1 MSDPFTPSG
10 NSSAATHGDSNGG
23 ASPSDSQ
30 HAPAVRFL
38 FRRALADGAD
48 PHARRAVATRLSRA
62 LAASRA
68 PVTVTRAGQ
77 FWDERYGDF
86 EITGPMLAEM
96 VRNFERR
103 TYGQDIFL
111 DVAHRP
117 EDGSAGK
124 ITRLWVEGERL
135 LADVDWTPYGI
146 GAVQERGY
154 QYLSAEFV
162 DDYTD
167 NEQRRRHGALL
178 LGAAL
183 TIRPVIK
190 RLDPIQLSE
199 PTAIHRAL
207 TAQLLTEA
215 TATMNKHLEA
225 LRKRLAE
232 FGLAPEVIDQLAKTF
247 ESSAKALGEDD
258 KALQGLA
265 ESFAGTGKTLSEA
278 IGDRPATVNL
288 TLASPPPAVEP
299 PKTLSEED
307 VRRLLAEERKREAQA
322 AAAAA
327 KSLAERKAQFRA
339 LLEAS
344 ESVKALAEP
353 QRAALMAAESLIAA
367 NFAAEQVEALAGQ
380 QLKLAE
386 QMAVTAKL
394 AALGWNGQGST
405 RIQAGELNGPRKLQE
420 SIDQHLRDSPESG
433 NRRLKLTPDDKL
445 RASVRCILAE
455 FDRAH
460 ARELAEEAKLMADGG
475 TTSTLNVGLPVG
487 YQRTVLREALADLKI
502 LDLVNVRTDPNAGA
516 VTMIPYEERKVGAI
530 VNDGIV
536 YESQPIPRASITQL
550 FDPAY
555 VNQQKLSL
563 KITNEAIFF
572 SQHSLI
578 DWDAYARNVDSN
590 ARIVQELVARRIANE
605 MQRAADAYGATAHT
619 AEDVAAQL
627 AGASSLIKTSAFP
640 IVRPRQVK
648 DLRGNAVGVPEN
660 PVVVTVNGV
669 GLGAYDGSGEQPAG
683 LYYYVENYNLGFIR
697 LVDQAGVPQTP
708 AASGACTVTYSEA
721 HNLSKFD
728 LKLPAGTSLED
739 HMNGLLRVFGAR
751 KAQMLADRYIL
762 PDFALMSPTLNDAA
776 TNAKQFAAEAA
787 RPGSALTATG
797 DLATLKGISSFGT
810 TAPGIDLGD
819 ERILLGQRGT
829 LTYTVVKPFVT
840 GAPFEAV
847 DSSGRP
853 TAEKIAYGE
862 EYNAIHVPKPLYNR
876 FTSLIAYDSDARAA
890 AV

>member
-1 MSDPFTPSG
+1 MTGLPCWVTRVLAGAVPLGRARPFSRPLHL
-10 NSSAATHGDSNGG
+10 A
-23 ASPSDSQ
+23 
-30 HAPAVRFL
+30 APAP
-38 FRRALADGAD
+38 AN
-48 PHARRAVATRLSRA
+48 ARRAVAFQLDRT
-62 LAASRA
+62 LAVSRA
-68 PVTVTRAGQ
+68 PVSVTRAGA
-77 FWDERYGDF
+77 FWDPRYGEFD
-86 EITGPMLAEM
+86 ITPQMLADM
-96 VRNFERR
+96 VRNFDRR

-117 EDGSAGK
+117 EDGAAGK
-124 ITRLWVEGERL
+124 ITRLWVDDGRL
-135 LADVDWTPYGI
+135 LADVSWTPYGVAAI
-146 GAVQERGY
+146 QDRGY

-162 DDYTD
+162 DDYQD
-167 NEQRRRHGALL
+167 NERRQKHGALL

-190 RLDPIQLSE
+190 GLDPVRLAE
-199 PTAIHRAL
+199 PTALHRAL
-207 TAQLLTEA
+207 QTRLLHEA
-215 TATMNKHLEA
+215 ETVMNKHLEK

-232 FGLAPEVIDQLAKTF
+232 MKLNADLIGRLVKAYEA
-247 ESSAKALGEDD
+247 SAKALGEDD
-258 KALQGLA
+258 QALDRLA
-265 ESFAGTGKTLSEA
+265 DGFADTGKTLAEQLA
-278 IGDRPATVNL
+278 GQPATVHL
-288 TLASPPPAVEP
+288 TLAAPTAGKPDPASAKPEPPP
-299 PKTLSEED
+299 LSIED
-307 VRRLLAEERKREAQA
+307 IKRVLAEERAAEAKA
-322 AAAAA
+322 HADAA
-327 KSLAERKAQFRA
+327 KTLAERRGQFRA

-394 AALGWNGQGST
+394 AALGWSGQGTT
-405 RIQAGELNGPRKLQE
+405 RIHVGELDGPRQLQE
-420 SIDQHLRDSPESG
+420 SIDRHLRDSPESE
-433 NRRLKLTPDDKL
+433 NRRLKLTPQDKL

-460 ARELAEEAKLMADGG
+460 ARELAEEAKRMADGG

-502 LDLVNVRTDPNAGA
+502 LDLVNVRTDPTAGA
-516 VTMIPYEERKVGAI
+516 VTMVPYEERKVGAI

-605 MQRAADAYGATAHT
+605 MQRAADAYGATVHA
-619 AEDVAAQL
+619 AENVAAQL
-627 AGASSLIKTSAFP
+627 AGSSSLIKTSAFP

-648 DLRGNAVGVPEN
+648 DLRGNAVGAPEN
-660 PVVVTVNGV
+660 PIVVTVNGV

-697 LVDQAGVPQTP
+697 LVNQAGVPQTP

-787 RPGSALTATG
+787 RPGSALTTVG
-797 DLATLKGISSFGT
+797 DLATIKGISSFGT

-862 EYNAIHVPKPLYNR
+862 EYNAIHVPKSLYNR
-876 FTSLIAYDSDARAA
+876 FISLIAYDSDARAA
-890 AV
+890 AA